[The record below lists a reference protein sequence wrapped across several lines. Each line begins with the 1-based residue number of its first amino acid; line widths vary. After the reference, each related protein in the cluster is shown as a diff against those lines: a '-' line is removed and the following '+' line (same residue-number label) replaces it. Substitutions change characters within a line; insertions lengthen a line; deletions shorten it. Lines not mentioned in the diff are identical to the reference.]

1 VGDDRTR
8 RLVSVALASLVLLF
22 GLSVLAGPPGS
33 AAGSRP
39 DPSAAATAVPAAW
52 VSGTYRTFDPGPQPR
67 LGRQLAERPLLTW
80 AMLLAV
86 ASAGIALARWSTP
99 RGAGAAPTAGGRFVR
114 HSRAPPSG
122 GLPA

>member
-1 VGDDRTR
+1 MGDDRTH

-22 GLSVLAGPPGS
+22 GLSVLAGPSGS
-33 AAGSRP
+33 TSGARP

-52 VSGTYRTFDPGPQPR
+52 VPGTHRTLDPGPQPR
-67 LGRQLAERPLLTW
+67 LSRQLAERPLLTW

-99 RGAGAAPTAGGRFVR
+99 RGAAAAPRAGGRFVR
-114 HSRAPPSG
+114 HSRAPPLG